1 MPLIS
6 VTNIAIFH
14 AEVSSSIVT
23 VKKNRLPGWYR
34 VHSWKEYRINLNG
47 ATPGPY
53 DNIVFCNFLDILIWI

>member
-6 VTNIAIFH
+6 VTNIMIFH
-14 AEVSSSIVT
+14 ASTEVSSSITIVT

-47 ATPGPY
+47 TTPGPY
-53 DNIVFCNFLDILIWI
+53 YNINI